1 MSEEYPLY
9 PTLAPEA
16 AQQAQLLMDSFKDKM
31 RKLCEEVLG
40 DIYCDVAAYIET
52 DQWTNFR
59 NELLAG
65 FSNYGNRKI
74 QAAYDFAKIRRA
86 IFEEFKD
93 EIVKDL
99 NQDLVEEVKELKKSI
114 EIDRKLRQW

>member
-1 MSEEYPLY
+1 MSDDYPLY

-16 AQQAQLLMDSFKDKM
+16 AQQAQLLMDGFKVKM
-31 RKLCEEVLG
+31 HKLCDEVLG
-40 DIYCDVAAYIET
+40 DLYCDVAAYIET

-59 NELLAG
+59 NELFAG
-65 FSNYGNRKI
+65 FSNYGNRRI

-86 IFEEFKD
+86 IFEQFRE

-99 NQDLVEEVKELKKSI
+99 NQDLVEEVAELKKRI
-114 EIDRKLRQW
+114 EDERKWRER